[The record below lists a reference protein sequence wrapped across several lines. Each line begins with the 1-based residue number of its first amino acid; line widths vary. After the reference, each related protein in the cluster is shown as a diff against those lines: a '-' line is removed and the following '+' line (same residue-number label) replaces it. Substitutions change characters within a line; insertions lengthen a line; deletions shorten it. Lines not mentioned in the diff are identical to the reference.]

1 MCFWT
6 GGHDAQKKID
16 ELNQMLKQLKEQAAA
31 DERHFQTEM
40 VSYQMIVQSVPLQ
53 FENFLLRIHKQP
65 EADCNDTI
73 FMSL

>member
-1 MCFWT
+1 
-6 GGHDAQKKID
+6 
-16 ELNQMLKQLKEQAAA
+16 MLKQLKEQAVA

-65 EADCNDTI
+65 EADCNDSI